1 MPAFADPP
9 PNTRPDPRPD
19 TPAVP
24 LDVRDLGRVPYADAL
39 ELQRAT
45 HAALVASRETG
56 PAPMTLFLLEHDP
69 PVITVSR
76 RPGAS
81 ANLLASPELLAA
93 HGVTVAET
101 DRGGDIT
108 YHGPGQL
115 VAYPILD
122 LNRLG
127 LRIHSYMRLLE
138 EIVVRTL
145 ARHGIQGHRDHC
157 ATGVWVGGNAEAD
170 ACAVA
175 GGRKICAMGVRV
187 SRWATMHGLALN
199 VSTNLD
205 HFGLIVP
212 CGLVGRPVTSI
223 AHELG
228 PARAAPTIERVKR
241 DLAEE
246 FARALAE
253 CPVPAD

>member
-1 MPAFADPP
+1 MSGPTDQPAS
-9 PNTRPDPRPD
+9 
-19 TPAVP
+19 VP
-24 LDVRDLGRVPYADAL
+24 LAIRDLGRVAYADAL
-39 ELQRAT
+39 ELQRET
-45 HAALVASRETG
+45 HAALVASRETA

-81 ANLLASPELLAA
+81 ANLLATPERLAS

-138 EIVVRTL
+138 EIVVRTI
-145 ARHGIQGHRDHC
+145 ARYGIRGHRDRC
-157 ATGVWVGGNAEAD
+157 ATGVWVGGNAESE
-170 ACAVA
+170 AC
-175 GGRKICAMGVRV
+175 GDGSGRKICAMGVRV

-199 VSTNLD
+199 VATNLD

-212 CGLVGRPVTSI
+212 CGLVGRPVTSV
-223 AHELG
+223 
-228 PARAAPTIERVKR
+228 AREMAPAAPPPSMARVKA
-241 DLAEE
+241 DLADE
-246 FARALAE
+246 FVRALAE
-253 CPVPAD
+253 QPVARD